1 MNTAEL
7 KSNLHQLIV
16 ETNDVTV
23 LKQIQDYFKELTFKK
38 SDWMDEVSNEA
49 KRAINKGL
57 NQLDN
62 GEGIPNDEVD
72 RQISE
77 LFLVRNSDR

>member
-7 KSNLHQLIV
+7 KSSLHQLVV

-38 SDWMDEVSNEA
+38 SDWMDEVSDDT

-77 LFLVRNSDR
+77 LISGKK

>member
-7 KSNLHQLIV
+7 KSRLHQLVV

-38 SDWMDEVSNEA
+38 TDWMDEVSDEA
-49 KRAINKGL
+49 KRAINKGV

-77 LFLVRNSDR
+77 LIADKK

>member
-7 KSNLHQLIV
+7 KSRLHQLVV

-38 SDWMDEVSNEA
+38 TDWMDEVSDEA
-49 KRAINKGL
+49 KRAINKGV

-72 RQISE
+72 RQINE
-77 LFLVRNSDR
+77 LIAGKK